1 VQTTT
6 TTAPER
12 TVTMSSID
20 SLLNHEAA
28 ASAQRRPSMSQQHFT
43 QTTTYEAA
51 DALTTL
57 ATLGSGQQY
66 APAPARELPSPTAF
80 NAPRRSSSFGSHH
93 APVEPS
99 PPLEQP
105 ALRSPTLDQY
115 HHGSQSP
122 EEQKRRQSLMSTSPA
137 PVLAPIQNLSAALQ
151 EQIADKQPMPAPL
164 GEEVSQI
171 VPPSSR
177 SSEGGEADRDST
189 QDREPAF
196 VRNEPTTSQIRKP
209 ESPAPALSHVEP
221 SLPSD
226 ASPPSPRDAIKD
238 EPSGT
243 PRESTPAA
251 AASQPE
257 RQNSIAADN
266 MDSDAL
272 KALEIAKQADL
283 GLRTK
288 RTASVADN
296 ISSPVDSKPPP
307 LPSKKR
313 SAPSSASTM
322 KKKGTAKAMKPSKK
336 RKLDP
341 EDASARSVTPTSR
354 AKPSKGGKKGSQAGT
369 PGLESSP
376 APDNSSQVHAS
387 DDDGESSEDHNL
399 YCICKKPDNHRWMIG
414 CDGGCDDWFHG
425 DCINMKQADEEL
437 VDKFICPQCEENGRG
452 HTTWKPMCR
461 RDGCRKPAR
470 LAKDRESKYCSDA
483 CGTLFMTEQLQRT
496 AGAKGANGTKDKS
509 KKAKKKGGKNEE
521 EGEEEEPTPLGGVL
535 RAKDLKALV
544 DASPNIQAFKN
555 LGTGVLTPPQTAS
568 PNRISFDGADGFAFT
583 AGETERLNAL
593 HNEKSQLN
601 DRLEVLKDREK
612 FVSMAKEQAVRVAE
626 REKIKMKEFCGYDSR
641 LSWSDAEFLQWR
653 NGKHGRAAF
662 KFSTLSPTAEQISSM
677 PAVNGSDIS
686 VEAKE
691 SVCLKKRCPKH
702 PQWQKLNLQ
711 DARFE
716 ELEVVEAIRECEKEE
731 KSVRERAR
739 RRGAK
744 DAMAREL
751 TAGEGS
757 KEERNREG
765 WVEVVAS

>member
-1 VQTTT
+1 
-6 TTAPER
+6 
-12 TVTMSSID
+12 MSSID
-20 SLLNHEAA
+20 SLLNHGA
-28 ASAQRRPSMSQQHFT
+28 ASSDRRPSMSQPQPHFT
-43 QTTTYEAA
+43 ATTTYEAA

-57 ATLGSGQQY
+57 ATLGNGQQY

-99 PPLEQP
+99 PPLEP
-105 ALRSPTLDQY
+105 PVVHSPTLDHY
-115 HHGSQSP
+115 HHGSKSP
-122 EEQKRRQSLMSTSPA
+122 EEQKRRQSLMSRSSPA
-137 PVLAPIQNLSAALQ
+137 PVLAPIQNLSTALQ
-151 EQIADKQPMPAPL
+151 EQLADGPASPPI
-164 GEEVSQI
+164 GADMSQI
-171 VPPSSR
+171 VSSR
-177 SSEGGEADRDST
+177 SSDGEADRDTT

-196 VRNEPTTSQIRKP
+196 VRDEPTTSQIRKP
-209 ESPAPALSHVEP
+209 DSPASASNDVPLSQA
-221 SLPSD
+221 SD
-226 ASPPSPRDAIKD
+226 ASIKD

-251 AASQPE
+251 TVQQLE
-257 RQNSIAADN
+257 RQGSTAAEN
-266 MDSDAL
+266 LDSDTL

-288 RTASVADN
+288 RTASVAE
-296 ISSPVDSKPPP
+296 SVTSPIDPKPST

-313 SAPSSASTM
+313 SAPSSATV

-341 EDASARSVTPTSR
+341 EDPTARSVTPTSR
-354 AKPSKGGKKGSQAGT
+354 ASRPGGSKSKKGSQAGT

-387 DDDGESSEDHNL
+387 DDDGDSSEDHNL
-399 YCICKKPDNHRWMIG
+399 YCICKKPDNHKWMIG

-425 DCINMKQADEEL
+425 DCVNMKQADEEL
-437 VDKFICPQCEENGRG
+437 VDRFICPQCEENGKG

-470 LAKDRESKYCSDA
+470 LQKDRESKYCTDA

-496 AGAKGANGTKDKS
+496 AGAKGNKA
-509 KKAKKKGGKNEE
+509 KKAKKKGGNHDED
-521 EGEEEEPTPLGGVL
+521 EEEPTPLGGVL

-544 DASPNIQAFKN
+544 DASPNIQTFKN

-568 PNRISFDGADGFAFT
+568 PNRVSFDGIDGFAFT
-583 AGETERLNAL
+583 ASETERLNAL

-653 NGKHGRAAF
+653 NGTHGRAAF
-662 KFSTLSPTAEQISSM
+662 KFSTLSPTAEQVASM
-677 PAVNGSDIS
+677 PVVNGSNTP

-691 SVCLKKRCPKH
+691 TVCIKKRCPKH

-744 DAMAREL
+744 DAMAKEL
-751 TAGEGS
+751 TAGDGS
-757 KEERNREG
+757 HDERNREG